1 MFYNVETTFIVVSV
15 FKNGSKATKTLYNA
29 YPEISPKFW
38 KKYGKHMTPQKRQRV
53 CRALY
58 DVSANKFFIH
68 KAAEEF
74 FHTM

>member
-1 MFYNVETTFIVVSV
+1 MFYYVETTFIVVSV
-15 FKNGSKATKTLYNA
+15 FKNWSKATKSWTK
-29 YPEISPKFW
+29 IW
-38 KKYGKHMTPQKRQRV
+38 KKYGKRMTSQKRQGV